1 MITSLR
7 GIPVSDTPFIKHE
20 VQSLIDSDE
29 PLFSKYNEI
38 ITIRRKELIS
48 WLKQL
53 GNKKMLK
60 GIRSARNDYF
70 LLMLDNSRNTL
81 KVVPLPWEKPEENGD
96 WAA

>member
-20 VQSLIDSDE
+20 VRAVLGSDKAH
-29 PLFSKYNEI
+29 FSKYNEI
-38 ITIRRKELIS
+38 IAIRRKELIS

-60 GIRSARNDYF
+60 RIRSARHDYF
-70 LLMLDNSRNTL
+70 LLMLDYSEKTF
-81 KVVPLPWEKPEENGD
+81 KVVPLPWEKPEEQGD
-96 WAA
+96 LAA